1 MKNRKVPERNI
12 NLLKLRPVRS
22 TDWKE
27 ENELVVLLKPKFK
40 HPFFKKILLPR
51 MKNPFFK
58 IKLDSVGS
66 YTWKLCDGSS
76 SVEEIAK
83 SMKHKFGD
91 DIEPLYE
98 RLAQFLQN
106 LEKNNF
112 ISYE

>member
-1 MKNRKVPERNI
+1 MKKHGVPERNI

-22 TDWKE
+22 IGWKE

-40 HPFFKKILLPR
+40 HPFFKKLFLPR

-66 YTWKLCDGSS
+66 FTWKLCDGSLT
-76 SVEEIAK
+76 VEKIAK

-91 DIEPLYE
+91 DVEPLYE

-106 LEKNNF
+106 LEKNKF

>member
-1 MKNRKVPERNI
+1 VKKRVVPKHNI
-12 NLLKLRPVRS
+12 NLLKLIPVRS

-40 HPFFKKILLPR
+40 HPFLKKFFLPR
-51 MKNPFFK
+51 MKNPFFN

-66 YTWKLCDGSS
+66 YTWKLCIGSS
-76 SVEEIAK
+76 TVEEIAK

-91 DIEPLYE
+91 DVEPLYE

-112 ISYE
+112 ISYK